1 MCKWISLVITCCVA
15 LAQSGSAQA
24 NSWIEVRSPHFLV
37 VSNGTEDEGR
47 TSALQLERM
56 RAVFQKLFPNTN
68 LDTAVPPLVVAIADR
83 ATMEK
88 LAPAAYAGR
97 TQSYL
102 AGLFLTW
109 PERDYI
115 LVWLNAP
122 GLHPYAP
129 IYHEYAHFV
138 LHRSG
143 QWIPLWL
150 DEGLAEYFKTT
161 EIAGDEVRIGKADA
175 QTISFLEQ
183 HQPISLATL
192 LTVDQHSPYYS
203 EEDKTSIFY
212 SESWALTHFL
222 KTRDLRDGTNHIGD
236 YLGYVQSGS
245 DPVAAATR
253 VFGDLDQLKSELQN
267 YINTQGYAYSRMAG
281 RGEVDISHFRT
292 RSITRQE
299 ANLARADFLV
309 HDGRASDGRVLLES
323 VLRDETGNGRALE
336 IMGWLS
342 LREHKFQEARQFCE
356 RAIQADDRSFLGHIC
371 FALSSMQ
378 GTAPRTSP
386 EQARIEQSL
395 RTAIR
400 VNASFAPAYAGLGE
414 YLSFRA
420 KYQEAL
426 SAARKAVQLEPGM
439 VEFRNEEANILLR
452 MNRVKEATDSLN
464 FALKLAH
471 APEEVAAVEA
481 VLHSATQINYH
492 KRRTD

>member
-1 MCKWISLVITCCVA
+1 MYVGLTQQAIHHLA
-15 LAQSGSAQA
+15 LDT
-24 NSWIEVRSPHFLV
+24 V
-37 VSNGTEDEGR
+37 TEDAIKRMGDDGEA
-47 TSALQLERM
+47 ALRM
-56 RAVFQKLFPNTN
+56 HQF
-68 LDTAVPPLVVAIADR
+68 D
-83 ATMEK
+83 
-88 LAPAAYAGR
+88 AA
-97 TQSYL
+97 L
-102 AGLFLTW
+102 
-109 PERDYI
+109 
-115 LVWLNAP
+115 
-122 GLHPYAP
+122 
-129 IYHEYAHFV
+129 
-138 LHRSG
+138 
-143 QWIPLWL
+143 
-150 DEGLAEYFKTT
+150 
-161 EIAGDEVRIGKADA
+161 DA
-175 QTISFLEQ
+175 QVGWDGFFQEERQ
-183 HQPISLATL
+183 HMP
-192 LTVDQHSPYYS
+192 
-203 EEDKTSIFY
+203 
-212 SESWALTHFL
+212 
-222 KTRDLRDGTNHIGD
+222 
-236 YLGYVQSGS
+236 
-245 DPVAAATR
+245 
-253 VFGDLDQLKSELQN
+253 
-267 YINTQGYAYSRMAG
+267 
-281 RGEVDISHFRT
+281 
-292 RSITRQE
+292 
-299 ANLARADFLV
+299 LARADFLV

-356 RAIQADDRSFLGHIC
+356 RAIQADDRSFLGHSC